1 VSTHRPVRLTY
12 DAAWLARWILGRH
25 GTLTRELVEREAPE
39 FGAGARTVGVLID
52 ALQRTGEHGVRALS
66 HYEEQT

>member
-1 VSTHRPVRLTY
+1 MSTHRPVRLTY

-39 FGAGARTVGVLID
+39 FGAGARTVGVLVD